1 MFYNFCIAT
10 VSCWVLGGIAMEE
23 KKKKEELVKMI
34 EKVNNPSHLSMIYG
48 FVRRICLEEKKE
60 RM

>member
-1 MFYNFCIAT
+1 
-10 VSCWVLGGIAMEE
+10 MEE
-23 KKKKEELVKMI
+23 KEKKEELLKMI

-48 FVRRICLEEKKE
+48 FVRRICIEEKKE